1 MVVKGELM
9 LLAMQ
14 QEAMGDGGLGELAY
28 PWRVNYNLLRWSFV
42 PSSVGRA
49 RVSIMHMLNLGLR

>member
-1 MVVKGELM
+1 MATEGQVM

-14 QEAMGDGGLGELAY
+14 QEAMGDGGGLGELAY
-28 PWRVNYNLLRWSFV
+28 PWRVDFELLRWLFV

-49 RVSIMHMLNLGLR
+49 RVSNMHM